1 MKMLKSRRYREDI
14 SSINRIVHKKSGVSL
29 VEIIVALLILALA
42 ALPAVGTFSTYYST
56 STRQMEQE
64 MALKIAESVINLMQS
79 LSYDMI
85 NDGTLTAV
93 PLDIQTPDG
102 TVQGTLNFG
111 KPGPQMI
118 GLSADGK
125 TPGHPNNLYLIG
137 PQDPLFLHPSKP
149 IGSFYTKEQAEQI
162 NKEKGYIMKEDAGRG
177 YRRAVPSPLPI
188 DIIEKESIKSLLDN
202 GQVVICAGGG
212 GIPVIKQGDKLEGIA
227 AVIDK
232 DYASAKLAELID
244 ADYLVILTAVNNVC
258 LNYGKENEVVLK
270 DVKKAE
276 MATYLEEGH
285 FAKGSMYPKVQAVLN
300 FLNNKN
306 KVAVIAS
313 LDNAKDAFKLKAGTI
328 IH

>member
-1 MKMLKSRRYREDI
+1 MAKYVVSLGGNALGNNPIEQKQALIKVAEAITDLIMDNNEVA
-14 SSINRIVHKKSGVSL
+14 IVHGNG
-29 VEIIVALLILALA
+29 
-42 ALPAVGTFSTYYST
+42 PQVG
-56 STRQMEQE
+56 M
-64 MALKIAESVINLMQS
+64 INLAFETSKETPNMPFPECGAMSEGYIGYHIQNALYNS
-79 LSYDMI
+79 FKENNVNKSVV
-85 NDGTLTAV
+85 TLITQV
-93 PLDIQTPDG
+93 LVD
-102 TVQGTLNFG
+102 
-111 KPGPQMI
+111 
-118 GLSADGK
+118 
-125 TPGHPNNLYLIG
+125 

-149 IGSFYTKEQAEQI
+149 IGSFYNKEQAEQI

-177 YRRAVPSPLPI
+177 YRRVVPSPLPI

-212 GIPVIKQGDKLEGIA
+212 GIPVIKQDNKLEGVA

-270 DVKKAE
+270 DVKKGDIAK
-276 MATYLEEGH
+276 YLEEGH

-300 FLNNKN
+300 FLKDNNKT
-306 KVAVIAS
+306 AVIAS

-328 IH
+328 IK